1 MVVETV
7 VRRDMVGSIGKRRVI
22 DGEKKDQNQSNE
34 KGCTKEKFRRS
45 SDEFGAVNFSEIIVV
60 SL

>member
-1 MVVETV
+1 M

>member
-7 VRRDMVGSIGKRRVI
+7 VRRNMVGSIGKRRVI

-34 KGCTKEKFRRS
+34 KGCTKEKFRGSR
-45 SDEFGAVNFSEIIVV
+45 DEFGAVNFSEIIVV